1 MSPVMIDSI
10 VLIIMLLSAVFAF
23 FRGFVRELL
32 TIVNL
37 VGAAV
42 AAWAFADD
50 MLPVTDGWFNVD
62 RSLPAEELD
71 KLPKVFGVVPP
82 ELMSGFLSYA
92 VVFFGV
98 FIVLSL
104 AAMSISGAVKA
115 LGLGPIDKIL
125 GFVFGAARGF
135 LIVFLVYLPFGY
147 FMQFEELPGWAKNT
161 VSVPL
166 LEKAY
171 VTFEERSAEGT
182 EELKEAGDKLRDR
195 VEDTTDN
202 VSDDIRDGTRQMR
215 DKTRD
220 ILTDDDNREP
230 AGQ

>member
-10 VLIIMLLSAVFAF
+10 VLIVMLLSAIFAF
-23 FRGFVRELL
+23 LRGFVRELL

-42 AAWAFADD
+42 AAWVFADD
-50 MLPVTDGWFNVD
+50 MLPITDGWLGVD
-62 RSLPAEELD
+62 RSLSDEQLSE
-71 KLPKVFGVVPP
+71 LPKVFGVVPP

-92 VVFFGV
+92 VIFFGV
-98 FIVLSL
+98 FFILSL

-147 FMQFEELPGWAKNT
+147 FLKFNQLPAWAKDAVTVQWMDKAYHWLELNAEAGSEELI
-161 VSVPL
+161 
-166 LEKAY
+166 
-171 VTFEERSAEGT
+171 
-182 EELKEAGDKLRDR
+182 EAGDKLIDR
-195 VEDTTDN
+195 AEDAREN
-202 VSDDIRDGTRQMR
+202 VSDDIRA
-215 DKTRD
+215 KTND
-220 ILTDDDNREP
+220 ILTDDERITPSAE
-230 AGQ
+230 

>member
-1 MSPVMIDSI
+1 MSPMMIDSI
-10 VLIIMLLSAVFAF
+10 VLIVMLLSALFAF

-42 AAWAFADD
+42 AAWTFADD
-50 MLPVTDGWFNVD
+50 MLPITDGWLGVD
-62 RSLPAEELD
+62 RSLSEEKLD
-71 KLPKVFGVVPP
+71 ALPKVFGVVPP

-147 FMQFEELPGWAKNT
+147 FMQYDELPSWAKET
-161 VSVPL
+161 ISVPL
-166 LEKAY
+166 LEKSY
-171 VTFEERSAEGT
+171 TIFEERSAEGT
-182 EELKEAGDKLRDR
+182 EEIKEAGDKIRDR
-195 VEDTTDN
+195 VQDAGDN
-202 VSDDIRDGTRQMR
+202 VSDEIRENTDDLRE
-215 DKTRD
+215 KTGD
-220 ILTDDDNREP
+220 ILNDIDRREP
-230 AGQ
+230 LR